1 MYDRYDLRRAGAV
14 FVRILAAALLTGA
27 SACMGMYL
35 RDRLR
40 RRVRIWTQICLFLRE
55 VRLRARLH
63 EPLDAQIE
71 ALSENRELESLTF
84 LADCAARCRQGYPLP
99 QAWTA
104 SVGAFAGTCDLSRAH
119 WQMLMQCVPALSDAD
134 SLRVDALLDL
144 YETRAAQALETAAQ
158 TDASVGP
165 LCVRV
170 CAAAGLLLGILIL

>member
-1 MYDRYDLRRAGAV
+1 MRT
-14 FVRILAAALLTGA
+14 LAAVLLTGA
-27 SACMGMYL
+27 CVCMGMRL

-40 RRVRIWTQICLFLRE
+40 RCVRIWTQICLFLRE

-63 EPLDAQIE
+63 EPLGAQIA

-84 LADCAARCRQGYPLP
+84 LPDCAARCREGIPLP

-104 SVGAFAGTCDLSRAH
+104 SVEAFARAQRLPRAQT
-119 WQMLMQCVPALSDAD
+119 QMLAQIVPALSDAAG
-134 SLRVDALLDL
+134 LRVDALLDL
-144 YETRAAQALETAAQ
+144 YESRAAQALETAAQ
-158 TDASVGP
+158 TEASVGT